1 MTRPALSGFD
11 AAMPRALPPFVLT
24 ERSRHGRVTFYFR
37 RGKGKRTRLPDDPAS
52 PEFAAVYAACLT
64 GQEPPKP
71 GAPAHGSLRWLV
83 AAHMESRTWV
93 ELAPATRKQRGLFL
107 QQAVERAGDRRA
119 NDVTRTV
126 IEAGVAERTSRPA
139 LARNWLQAMNALFRW
154 AVQAGHL
161 PANPAE
167 GVRPPRYRT
176 DGFAAWTVEDA
187 LAFRAHWP
195 VGSKPR
201 LAFELFLCAG
211 FRRGDMHRLGPQH
224 RKGGMVS
231 LRTAKRGVP
240 VTVRLTAEA
249 EAALA
254 ATPTGDMAFMTRE
267 DGRPFTSKESFG
279 NWFSARCREAGLA
292 RGKSA
297 HGIRK
302 LAATLAAN
310 AGSSTHQLMSHFGW
324 QTTQQAEIYTRGADR
339 ERLGLE
345 SSARLADEIGNI
357 KPRTGS

>member
-1 MTRPALSGFD
+1 MDEKADRQHQ
-11 AAMPRALPPFVLT
+11 
-24 ERSRHGRVTFYFR
+24 E
-37 RGKGKRTRLPDDPAS
+37 
-52 PEFAAVYAACLT
+52 
-64 GQEPPKP
+64 GQEGK
-71 GAPAHGSLRWLV
+71 
-83 AAHMESRTWV
+83 
-93 ELAPATRKQRGLFL
+93 
-107 QQAVERAGDRRA
+107 
-119 NDVTRTV
+119 
-126 IEAGVAERTSRPA
+126 
-139 LARNWLQAMNALFRW
+139 
-154 AVQAGHL
+154 
-161 PANPAE
+161 
-167 GVRPPRYRT
+167 
-176 DGFAAWTVEDA
+176 
-187 LAFRAHWP
+187 
-195 VGSKPR
+195 
-201 LAFELFLCAG
+201 
-211 FRRGDMHRLGPQH
+211 
-224 RKGGMVS
+224 
-231 LRTAKRGVP
+231 
-240 VTVRLTAEA
+240 AEA